1 MNEKKTPQQ
10 KQLDY
15 AKTIANELIEM
26 IKAGTAPFQQP
37 WEPAFGTDVPYNY
50 VTGKPYS
57 GSNEIYLMMQNRSDP
72 RWLTYRQA
80 QSINAQVRKGE
91 RGIGLIR
98 LITHSEKIERDE
110 NGKPVLDDHGEP
122 VIVRGLLE
130 KPYIKNF
137 TVFNAEQIDGLPPL
151 IKKPLPEL
159 TWSSD
164 NAAER
169 ILIAS
174 KAKIEHKIGNSAY
187 YEVYEDKITL
197 PEKAQFPSA
206 GAYYATAMHELAH
219 WTGHESRLNR
229 RYYTSIKNEDKARE
243 ELRAEIASMM
253 INRQLGIP
261 YDPKRHA
268 AYVGGWVKFLQE
280 DPIEILHAC
289 RDAQKIQTYV
299 LDFQKQQEI
308 NSKPEPKKL
317 TSEEDLFNRTKEIYL
332 RQNDSLSTTQ
342 VLERMQRLNAVEQ
355 LMANSPNSLKVEA
368 LTNFYKQE
376 IKAADISSE
385 RIQSNDISNEYER

>member
-110 NGKPVLDDHGEP
+110 NGKPVLNDHGEP
-122 VIVRGLLE
+122 VIIRGLLE

-159 TWSSD
+159 TWSRD

-174 KAKIEHKIGNSAY
+174 KAEIEHQYGNNAY
-187 YEVYEDKITL
+187 YSPIKDKIVL
-197 PEKAQFPSA
+197 PEKTQFADA
-206 GAYYATAMHELAH
+206 GSYYAVALHELGH

-229 RYYTSIKNEDKARE
+229 QLMNQFGSDDYARE

-253 INRQLGIP
+253 INRELGMP
-261 YDPKRHA
+261 HDPERHA
-268 AYVGGWVKFLQE
+268 TYVNNWVSVLEK
-280 DPIEILHAC
+280 DPTEILHAC
-289 RDAQKIQTYV
+289 RDAQKIQKYV
-299 LDFQKQQEI
+299 LSFQQQQQI
-308 NSKPEPKKL
+308 TPETVQNKL
-317 TSEEDLFNRTKEIYL
+317 TPEEEL
-332 RQNDSLSTTQ
+332 
-342 VLERMQRLNAVEQ
+342 LN
-355 LMANSPNSLKVEA
+355 
-368 LTNFYKQE
+368 
-376 IKAADISSE
+376 
-385 RIQSNDISNEYER
+385 